1 MTCRSSTTRPAVINF
16 KVVYYGPGL
25 AGKTANLQ
33 HIHQCLPDGNKGKM
47 ISLATGDDRTLFF
60 DFLPVSALG
69 VRGFTTRFQLY
80 TVPGQMHYNM
90 TRKLVLRGVDGVVF
104 VADSQWDRLRDN
116 VESFRNLDE
125 NLKEYGLNLATI
137 PLRAAVQQA
146 RPGPD
151 RSGRLHGVSPQPR
164 RAACS
169 HVRGRRRRRDRR
181 VRHLEHGVAPGTRQR
196 IRSSTG
202 GRRVRVHDIVI
213 HEADA
218 VRIDAVLGR
227 FLADSGCAAAL
238 LIDRSG
244 QPLAETGVS
253 RTLDTGSIGAL
264 AAGAFSATAALARL
278 LGESEFSVLFHEGV
292 RESMHVSTV
301 DDDTILLAIFDERT
315 TVGMV
320 RLFAREASTS
330 IGGILEETRKR
341 PKRVGAL
348 AAPLTAEEMRRAGD
362 HRSA

>member
-1 MTCRSSTTRPAVINF
+1 
-16 KVVYYGPGL
+16 
-25 AGKTANLQ
+25 
-33 HIHQCLPDGNKGKM
+33 
-47 ISLATGDDRTLFF
+47 
-60 DFLPVSALG
+60 
-69 VRGFTTRFQLY
+69 
-80 TVPGQMHYNM
+80 
-90 TRKLVLRGVDGVVF
+90 
-104 VADSQWDRLRDN
+104 
-116 VESFRNLDE
+116 
-125 NLKEYGLNLATI
+125 
-137 PLRAAVQQA
+137 
-146 RPGPD
+146 
-151 RSGRLHGVSPQPR
+151 
-164 RAACS
+164 
-169 HVRGRRRRRDRR
+169 
-181 VRHLEHGVAPGTRQR
+181 
-196 IRSSTG
+196 
-202 GRRVRVHDIVI
+202 VRVHDIVI

-244 QPLAETGVS
+244 QPLAESGVS

-292 RESMHVSTV
+292 RESLHVSTV

>member
-1 MTCRSSTTRPAVINF
+1 M
-16 KVVYYGPGL
+16 
-25 AGKTANLQ
+25 
-33 HIHQCLPDGNKGKM
+33 
-47 ISLATGDDRTLFF
+47 
-60 DFLPVSALG
+60 
-69 VRGFTTRFQLY
+69 
-80 TVPGQMHYNM
+80 
-90 TRKLVLRGVDGVVF
+90 
-104 VADSQWDRLRDN
+104 
-116 VESFRNLDE
+116 
-125 NLKEYGLNLATI
+125 
-137 PLRAAVQQA
+137 
-146 RPGPD
+146 
-151 RSGRLHGVSPQPR
+151 
-164 RAACS
+164 
-169 HVRGRRRRRDRR
+169 
-181 VRHLEHGVAPGTRQR
+181 
-196 IRSSTG
+196 
-202 GRRVRVHDIVI
+202 RVHDIVI

-227 FLADSGCAAAL
+227 FLADSGCAAAF
-238 LIDRSG
+238 LIVRSG

-264 AAGAFSATAALARL
+264 AAAAFSATAALAQL

-301 DDDTILLAIFDERT
+301 DDETILLAIFDERT

-348 AAPLTAEEMRRAGD
+348 AAPLTAEEMRRASD

>member
-1 MTCRSSTTRPAVINF
+1 
-16 KVVYYGPGL
+16 
-25 AGKTANLQ
+25 
-33 HIHQCLPDGNKGKM
+33 
-47 ISLATGDDRTLFF
+47 
-60 DFLPVSALG
+60 
-69 VRGFTTRFQLY
+69 
-80 TVPGQMHYNM
+80 
-90 TRKLVLRGVDGVVF
+90 
-104 VADSQWDRLRDN
+104 
-116 VESFRNLDE
+116 
-125 NLKEYGLNLATI
+125 
-137 PLRAAVQQA
+137 
-146 RPGPD
+146 
-151 RSGRLHGVSPQPR
+151 
-164 RAACS
+164 
-169 HVRGRRRRRDRR
+169 
-181 VRHLEHGVAPGTRQR
+181 
-196 IRSSTG
+196 
-202 GRRVRVHDIVI
+202 VRVHDIVI

-264 AAGAFSATAALARL
+264 AAAAFSATAALAQL

-301 DDDTILLAIFDERT
+301 DDETILLAIFDERT

-348 AAPLTAEEMRRAGD
+348 AAPLTAEEMRRASD

>member
-1 MTCRSSTTRPAVINF
+1 M
-16 KVVYYGPGL
+16 
-25 AGKTANLQ
+25 
-33 HIHQCLPDGNKGKM
+33 
-47 ISLATGDDRTLFF
+47 
-60 DFLPVSALG
+60 
-69 VRGFTTRFQLY
+69 
-80 TVPGQMHYNM
+80 
-90 TRKLVLRGVDGVVF
+90 
-104 VADSQWDRLRDN
+104 
-116 VESFRNLDE
+116 
-125 NLKEYGLNLATI
+125 
-137 PLRAAVQQA
+137 
-146 RPGPD
+146 
-151 RSGRLHGVSPQPR
+151 
-164 RAACS
+164 
-169 HVRGRRRRRDRR
+169 
-181 VRHLEHGVAPGTRQR
+181 
-196 IRSSTG
+196 
-202 GRRVRVHDIVI
+202 RVHDIVI

-227 FLADSGCAAAL
+227 FLADSGCAAVL

>member
-1 MTCRSSTTRPAVINF
+1 M
-16 KVVYYGPGL
+16 
-25 AGKTANLQ
+25 
-33 HIHQCLPDGNKGKM
+33 
-47 ISLATGDDRTLFF
+47 
-60 DFLPVSALG
+60 
-69 VRGFTTRFQLY
+69 
-80 TVPGQMHYNM
+80 
-90 TRKLVLRGVDGVVF
+90 
-104 VADSQWDRLRDN
+104 
-116 VESFRNLDE
+116 
-125 NLKEYGLNLATI
+125 
-137 PLRAAVQQA
+137 
-146 RPGPD
+146 
-151 RSGRLHGVSPQPR
+151 
-164 RAACS
+164 
-169 HVRGRRRRRDRR
+169 
-181 VRHLEHGVAPGTRQR
+181 
-196 IRSSTG
+196 
-202 GRRVRVHDIVI
+202 RVHDIVI

-218 VRIDAVLGR
+218 VRINAVLGR

-244 QPLAETGVS
+244 QPLAESGVS

-348 AAPLTAEEMRRAGD
+348 AAPLTAEEMRRASD

>member
-1 MTCRSSTTRPAVINF
+1 
-16 KVVYYGPGL
+16 
-25 AGKTANLQ
+25 
-33 HIHQCLPDGNKGKM
+33 
-47 ISLATGDDRTLFF
+47 
-60 DFLPVSALG
+60 
-69 VRGFTTRFQLY
+69 
-80 TVPGQMHYNM
+80 
-90 TRKLVLRGVDGVVF
+90 
-104 VADSQWDRLRDN
+104 
-116 VESFRNLDE
+116 
-125 NLKEYGLNLATI
+125 
-137 PLRAAVQQA
+137 
-146 RPGPD
+146 
-151 RSGRLHGVSPQPR
+151 
-164 RAACS
+164 
-169 HVRGRRRRRDRR
+169 
-181 VRHLEHGVAPGTRQR
+181 
-196 IRSSTG
+196 
-202 GRRVRVHDIVI
+202 VRVHDIVI

-244 QPLAETGVS
+244 QPLAESGVS

-301 DDDTILLAIFDERT
+301 DDDSILLAIFDERT

>member
-1 MTCRSSTTRPAVINF
+1 M
-16 KVVYYGPGL
+16 
-25 AGKTANLQ
+25 
-33 HIHQCLPDGNKGKM
+33 
-47 ISLATGDDRTLFF
+47 
-60 DFLPVSALG
+60 
-69 VRGFTTRFQLY
+69 
-80 TVPGQMHYNM
+80 
-90 TRKLVLRGVDGVVF
+90 
-104 VADSQWDRLRDN
+104 
-116 VESFRNLDE
+116 
-125 NLKEYGLNLATI
+125 
-137 PLRAAVQQA
+137 
-146 RPGPD
+146 
-151 RSGRLHGVSPQPR
+151 
-164 RAACS
+164 
-169 HVRGRRRRRDRR
+169 
-181 VRHLEHGVAPGTRQR
+181 
-196 IRSSTG
+196 
-202 GRRVRVHDIVI
+202 RVHDIVI

-264 AAGAFSATAALARL
+264 AAGAFSATAALAQL

-301 DDDTILLAIFDERT
+301 DDETILLAIFDERT

-348 AAPLTAEEMRRAGD
+348 AAPLTAEEMRRASD